1 MRFKAPHGR
10 STHGTG
16 QGRSLIPTSA
26 TRPSGGPTHT
36 HRTSSGNS
44 PRFQWPFSDKYVAI
58 LDTIDTSYIFLVY
71 VTVDFEKITGFD
83 WDDGNVAKN
92 EVHGVSYLE
101 CEEVFFGDPL
111 YITPDESHS
120 GAEQRFRVLGQTR
133 NGRLLAVIITLRKQN
148 TLIRVISARDMHRK
162 ERKLYEEGT

>member
-1 MRFKAPHGR
+1 MGPFFWTVRREVSNWQSYDTLEQPPSLLSAGARRISISQTAP
-10 STHGTG
+10 
-16 QGRSLIPTSA
+16 L
-26 TRPSGGPTHT
+26 
-36 HRTSSGNS
+36 
-44 PRFQWPFSDKYVAI
+44 DKKY
-58 LDTIDTSYIFLVY
+58 LSYIFLVY
-71 VTVDFEKITGFD
+71 VTIDFEKITGFD